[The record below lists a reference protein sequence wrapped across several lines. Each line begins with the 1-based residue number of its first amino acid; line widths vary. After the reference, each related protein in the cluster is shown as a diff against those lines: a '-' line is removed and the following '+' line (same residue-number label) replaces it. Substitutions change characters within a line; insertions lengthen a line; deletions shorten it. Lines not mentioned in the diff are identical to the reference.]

1 MLQSENKLSDLGKG
15 FYGWLIFVRSS
26 IYFFG
31 TGKKPASDIN
41 ICRLYQGLTILYRN
55 TKVKVRSPDGD
66 TEYFDIV
73 AGVLQGDTLAPYLF
87 IICLDYVLRTS
98 IDKIR
103 ENGFELTTKR
113 SRRYPTKTITDADYA
128 DDIAILAN
136 TPNQAETLLH
146 SLERSAAGIDLYV
159 NAHKT
164 EYMCYNQTGDIS
176 TLEGTPLKLVDKFT
190 YLGSSVESTEKDIET
205 RLTKAWTAINR
216 LSIIWKSDL
225 TDKMKRS
232 FFQAAVTSIL
242 LYGCTTWTLTKRL
255 EKKLD
260 GNYTRMLRAILN
272 KSWRQHPTR
281 HQLYG
286 HLPPITKTIQVRRT
300 RHAGHCW
307 RSRDELIRDV
317 LLWTPTHG
325 RAKAGRPAQ
334 TYIQQLCE
342 DTGCCPED
350 LPRAMNDREEW
361 RERVKDIRATSAT
374 WWWWWPRERTSP
386 LCNLRWVIS
395 IHFRSRYV
403 TLHFYLGA
411 TCYPRWYIDTVM
423 LEIYRNEFV

>member
-1 MLQSENKLSDLGKG
+1 MVSFGDRTFTLVFLERIVIAATVSLGMP
-15 FYGWLIFVRSS
+15 YASRICSIFPLWMESKALVKSTNINVACR
-26 IYFFG
+26 FFAR
-31 TGKKPASDIN
+31 T
-41 ICRLYQGLTILYRN
+41 
-55 TKVKVRSPDGD
+55 SPDGD

-73 AGVLQGDTLAPYLF
+73 AGVLQGDTLALYLF

-103 ENGFELTTKR
+103 ENGFEPTKKR
-113 SRRYPTKTITDADYA
+113 SRRYPATTITDADYA

-136 TPNQAETLLH
+136 TPDQAETLLH
-146 SLERSAAGIDLYV
+146 SLEWAAASIGLYV

-164 EYMCYNQTGDIS
+164 EYMCYNQSGDIS

-190 YLGSSVESTEKDIET
+190 YLGSSVESTEKDIKT
-205 RLTKAWTAINR
+205 RLAKAWTAINR

-225 TDKMKRS
+225 TDKMKCS

-255 EKKLD
+255 KKKLD
-260 GNYTRMLRAILN
+260 GNYTRMLRTILN
-272 KSWRQHPTR
+272 NSWQQHPTR

-317 LLWTPTHG
+317 VLWTPTHG
-325 RAKAGRPAQ
+325 RAKAGWPAR

-361 RERVKDIRATSAT
+361 RERVRDIRAPSTT
-374 WWWWWPRERTSP
+374 WWWWCMVSSILSNTNNFQTDLFDSDERV
-386 LCNLRWVIS
+386 LCIPQSSS
-395 IHFRSRYV
+395 ITRAS
-403 TLHFYLGA
+403 
-411 TCYPRWYIDTVM
+411 
-423 LEIYRNEFV
+423 

>member
-1 MLQSENKLSDLGKG
+1 MYS
-15 FYGWLIFVRSS
+15 YG
-26 IYFFG
+26 
-31 TGKKPASDIN
+31 
-41 ICRLYQGLTILYRN
+41 
-55 TKVKVRSPDGD
+55 
-66 TEYFDIV
+66 
-73 AGVLQGDTLAPYLF
+73 LQGDTLAPYLF

-98 IDKIR
+98 IDKIK
-103 ENGFELTTKR
+103 ENGFELTKKR
-113 SRRYPTKTITDADYA
+113 SRRYPATTITDADYA

-136 TPNQAETLLH
+136 TPDQAETLLH
-146 SLERSAAGIDLYV
+146 SLERAAASIGLHV

-216 LSIIWKSDL
+216 LSTIWKSDL

-272 KSWRQHPTR
+272 KSWQQHPTR

-286 HLPPITKTIQVRRT
+286 HLPPITKSIQVRRT

-317 LLWTPTHG
+317 LLWIPTHG
-325 RAKAGRPAQ
+325 RAKAGRPAR

-361 RERVKDIRATSAT
+361 RERVRDIRAASTIWWWWWTPTYGRENAGRPAQTYIQQLWEDTGCSPEDLPEAMNDREKWRERVKDIRASGTT
-374 WWWWWPRERTSP
+374 WWWWWWHIAMFQV
-386 LCNLRWVIS
+386 LLYFQI
-395 IHFRSRYV
+395 
-403 TLHFYLGA
+403 LL
-411 TCYPRWYIDTVM
+411 
-423 LEIYRNEFV
+423 